1 MATQNRIKLYTKESL
16 FTHFSKAIW
25 SEVFE
30 DYYGIMLGIPQK
42 MTQKEL
48 LQSGYTHWHSKDDEF
63 GLGHGM
69 DEGTI
74 TDAIYEACE
83 RMKWEIELDGVFGV
97 YVHGSGHNAF
107 VCMDKKGDCIVVPY
121 YDNNQED

>member
-1 MATQNRIKLYTKESL
+1 MATQLKVTIYTKESL
-16 FTHFSKAIW
+16 LTDFTRA
-25 SEVFE
+25 E
-30 DYYGIMLGIPQK
+30 DFYGILLGAAQK

-63 GLGHGM
+63 GVGHGM
-69 DEGTI
+69 DEETI

-121 YDNNQED
+121 YNNNQEY